1 MSSKRKEHKIPK
13 HYLAGLSKDNRATQL
28 KFLRKS
34 RKAYKKGVYIPR
46 PQLKSFKSKKSRH
59 VVDFERKYNIK
70 INDLKAVAKVTGVPV
85 PALKKII
92 KKGMGAYYSGGS
104 RPNQTAHSWA
114 YARLGSVLLKRNSYK
129 VDKHV
134 LDEYNVK
141 EIKRPK
147 KKLGSSKVR
156 GGSKIISC
164 CKSKTGKTV
173 VCVRKTDKKLFNVKT
188 RRFSRE
194 KCIKGPV
201 NGFTMRSSCAP
212 WKDC

>member
-70 INDLKAVAKVTGVPV
+70 INDLKAVAKATGVPV

-147 KKLGSSKVR
+147 KVNKNPVN
-156 GGSKIISC
+156 C
-164 CKSKTGKTV
+164 CKSGKNTS
-173 VCVRKTDKKLFNVKT
+173 VCMRKTDKKLFNVKT

>member
-34 RKAYKKGVYIPR
+34 RKAYKKGIYIPR

-59 VVDFERKYNIK
+59 VVDFEKKYNIK
-70 INDLKAVAKVTGVPV
+70 ISDLKAVAKATGVPE

-114 YARLGSVLLKRNSYK
+114 YARLGSVLLKRNSYR

-141 EIKRPK
+141 EIKLPK
-147 KKLGSSKVR
+147 KENKKLVD
-156 GGSKIISC
+156 C
-164 CKSKTGKTV
+164 CKSDNNTR
-173 VCVRKTDKKLFNVKT
+173 VCMRKTDKKLFTIKN
-188 RRFSRE
+188 RRFSKKR
-194 KCIKGPV
+194 CIEGPV
-201 NGFTMRSSCAP
+201 RGFTMRSSCAP

>member
-1 MSSKRKEHKIPK
+1 MEHKIPK
-13 HYLAGLSKDNRATQL
+13 QYLAGLSKDNREKQL
-28 KFLRKS
+28 KALKRS
-34 RKAYKKGVYIPR
+34 RKAYKRGVFIPR
-46 PQLKSFKSKKSRH
+46 PKLSSFKSKKSRH
-59 VVDFERKYNIK
+59 VVDFERRYNTK
-70 INDLKAVAKVTGVPV
+70 ITDLKAVAKVTGVPV

-134 LDEYNVK
+134 LDYYGVTK
-141 EIKRPK
+141 IKPPK
-147 KKLGSSKVR
+147 KKSLGRKVR
-156 GGSKIISC
+156 GSTKVVSC

-173 VCVRKTDKKLFNVKT
+173 VCVRKSDKKKFNVKT

-194 KCIKGPV
+194 KCTKGPV
-201 NGFTMRSSCAP
+201 RGFTMRSSCAP